1 MIKILKNKEDK
12 VDKIEIR
19 EYWGRPENG
28 PTNITFMDGRVILFT
43 ADRPYSHF
51 NTVTSTVTRSRR

>member
-12 VDKIEIR
+12 VEIKECWVR
-19 EYWGRPENG
+19 QEDG
-28 PTNITFMDGRVILFT
+28 PTTITFMDGRTILFT

-51 NTVTSTVTRSRR
+51 NSVTTIFSF

>member
-12 VDKIEIR
+12 VEIK
-19 EYWGRPENG
+19 EYWERQENG
-28 PTNITFMDGRVILFT
+28 PTTITFMDGRTILFT

-51 NTVTSTVTRSRR
+51 NSVTTTTTTRR